1 MGMLTDLERRSL
13 EESAYYM
20 RDRGLLGK
28 DVPAPASWTQ
38 EQIDAFE
45 RIISTEQGR
54 DALLAAALRGFGNVF
69 GGHT

>member
-1 MGMLTDLERRSL
+1 MLTDLERRSL
-13 EESAYYM
+13 EESAFHM

-28 DVPAPASWTQ
+28 DVPAPKSWTQ
-38 EQIDAFE
+38 AQVDAFE
-45 RIISTEQGR
+45 KVIATQEGR